1 MSGFVHVQRM
11 LGLMRRLIL
20 IAGCLAAF
28 AFPAQALA
36 QSTLPAGP
44 AGANQ
49 YVQPV
54 STAVGPTAV
63 TPTAVTPTAAA
74 PTTTTS
80 ALPFTGE
87 DLLLVVLT
95 ALILT
100 AVGFTLYRQARDR

>member
-1 MSGFVHVQRM
+1 MIRLSGFVHVQRM

-63 TPTAVTPTAAA
+63 TPTAVS
-74 PTTTTS
+74 PTTTST
-80 ALPFTGE
+80 LPFTGE

>member
-1 MSGFVHVQRM
+1 VIRLSGFVHVQRM

-63 TPTAVTPTAAA
+63 TPTAVS
-74 PTTTTS
+74 PTTTST
-80 ALPFTGE
+80 LPFTGE

>member
-1 MSGFVHVQRM
+1 
-11 LGLMRRLIL
+11 MRRLIL

-49 YVQPV
+49 YVQPI
-54 STAVGPTAV
+54 STAVGPTS
-63 TPTAVTPTAAA
+63 VTPTAASPA
-74 PTTTTS
+74 ATS
-80 ALPFTGE
+80 TLPFTGE

>member
-1 MSGFVHVQRM
+1 M

-20 IAGCLAAF
+20 IAACLAAF

-36 QSTLPAGP
+36 ASTLPAGS

-54 STAVGPTAV
+54 TTPTGPTS
-63 TPTAVTPTAAA
+63 VTPTAAA
-74 PTTTTS
+74 PTST
-80 ALPFTGE
+80 LPFTGE

-100 AVGFTLYRQARDR
+100 AAGFTLYRQVRDR